1 MRYEDTFEIG
11 FGNPQPR
18 LQLLTVHRFVTGLGL
33 QASQILAIAPV
44 LLVGDQVVRVTL
56 LKSADVTAIL
66 DKHGG
71 PHQHLLEGRPIQVL
85 IKDPNVDEKFVR
97 ISDYPPNANMEVLK
111 VRLREFGTVLDLRQD
126 RYAGATAGMIPC
138 LTGQVT
144 VRMTLNAAIPSY
156 LQVGDYKIYV
166 RYSNQP
172 ITCRECNQTG
182 HMATA
187 CPQKLTKN
195 SPTVPTP
202 TGKGVAS
209 TKGAAKVQAAKAPTT
224 KEAPK
229 LTTTNYPPL
238 LSSEAAQWQTVTSR
252 NKSRPC
258 WEAENSCLVPET
270 PENESTPMPS
280 VNPSVVPE
288 TQEATPRDALAISVD
303 TSSEGVTSQISH
315 IDTLSTAEDPTSESN
330 DSGPDRDPQ
339 GQTRRKRTRTKKI
352 KLNQE

>member
-71 PHQHLLEGRPIQVL
+71 PQQHLLEGRPIQ
-85 IKDPNVDEKFVR
+85 
-97 ISDYPPNANMEVLK
+97 VLK

-187 CPQKLTKN
+187 CPQKLTKI

-238 LSSEAAQWQTVTSR
+238 LSSEAAQWQTVTGR

-270 PENESTPMPS
+270 P
-280 VNPSVVPE
+280 
-288 TQEATPRDALAISVD
+288 
-303 TSSEGVTSQISH
+303 
-315 IDTLSTAEDPTSESN
+315 
-330 DSGPDRDPQ
+330 
-339 GQTRRKRTRTKKI
+339 
-352 KLNQE
+352 

>member
-56 LKSADVTAIL
+56 LKTADVTAIL

-97 ISDYPPNANMEVLK
+97 ISDYPPNANMGVLK

-126 RYAGATAGMIPC
+126 RYAENESDG
-138 LTGQVT
+138 
-144 VRMTLNAAIPSY
+144 SY
-156 LQVGDYKIYV
+156 GNGLSSEVDEI
-166 RYSNQP
+166 
-172 ITCRECNQTG
+172 
-182 HMATA
+182 
-187 CPQKLTKN
+187 

-202 TGKGVAS
+202 SGKGVAS
-209 TKGAAKVQAAKAPTT
+209 IKGAAKVQAAKAPTT

-229 LTTTNYPPL
+229 LTTTNFPPL
-238 LSSEAAQWQTVTSR
+238 LPSEAAQWQTVTGR
-252 NKSRPC
+252 NKSRPS

-303 TSSEGVTSQISH
+303 TSSEGATSQISH
-315 IDTLSTAEDPTSESN
+315 IDTLSTVEDTLSESN

>member
-1 MRYEDTFEIG
+1 
-11 FGNPQPR
+11 
-18 LQLLTVHRFVTGLGL
+18 
-33 QASQILAIAPV
+33 
-44 LLVGDQVVRVTL
+44 
-56 LKSADVTAIL
+56 
-66 DKHGG
+66 
-71 PHQHLLEGRPIQVL
+71 
-85 IKDPNVDEKFVR
+85 
-97 ISDYPPNANMEVLK
+97 MEVLK

-187 CPQKLTKN
+187 CPQKLTKI

-202 TGKGVAS
+202 SGKGVAS
-209 TKGAAKVQAAKAPTT
+209 IKGAAKVQAAKAPTT

-229 LTTTNYPPL
+229 LTTTNFPPL
-238 LSSEAAQWQTVTSR
+238 LPSEAAQWQTVTGR
-252 NKSRPC
+252 NKSRPS

-303 TSSEGVTSQISH
+303 TSSEGATSQISH
-315 IDTLSTAEDPTSESN
+315 IDTLSTVEDTLSESN

-339 GQTRRKRTRTKKI
+339 GQTRRKLPAFLSSIKRPLILVGDFNAVDGPQDRIRLAGTKPSTPVDHALVALVASLELVDMWKALRPRDLGHTFTHQVTI
-352 KLNQE
+352 LVGIEPPVNAVSSQCSTVVL